1 MDLQTF
7 YPAINQLLFEPTK
20 RKNRIAG
27 ENDLVLI
34 AIVCR
39 HYGNLSR
46 LIRPLITVKFE
57 RLKDHSMAGA
67 GFLWICK
74 HSIPL
79 LISFYLKRLRR
90 LIASP
95 GRMTSFLSQSCAG
108 IMATSQGL
116 FVH

>member
-7 YPAINQLLFEPTK
+7 YPAINQLLSETTK
-20 RKNRIAG
+20 KINRIAG

-57 RLKDHSMAGA
+57 RLKNHSMAGA
-67 GFLWICK
+67 VFSWICK
-74 HSIPL
+74 YSIPL

-90 LIASP
+90 LIASS
-95 GRMTSFLSQSCAG
+95 GDDWSFSLKK
-108 IMATSQGL
+108 
-116 FVH
+116 F

>member
-7 YPAINQLLFEPTK
+7 YPAINQLLSETTK
-20 RKNRIAG
+20 KINRIAG

-46 LIRPLITVKFE
+46 PICSISTIEFE
-57 RLKDHSMAGA
+57 KSEGRSMAGA
-67 GFLWICK
+67 GFSWICK